1 MPDIPVWGWVLLVL
15 AAIIVVPIKLRIFK
29 SMISKKEVPEEE
41 EEMS

>member
-1 MPDIPVWGWVLLVL
+1 MPDIPVWGWVLLVV